1 MTIALPLDVPVDPDA
16 PEATQWLID
25 ELSKPQY
32 QAAQPTLFDRIA
44 KAVSDWLNS
53 LQLGSAEGPPAL
65 GLGVIILIVVAALVV
80 AFLIF
85 GLPRLNR
92 RSRAEIGGLF
102 GTDDTRSAAEL
113 RASAARAAAA
123 GDFTVA
129 VEEAFRGLA
138 RGLTERTIVTTSPG
152 TTAQDF
158 SRRAATAF
166 PAAGGELADGAALFD
181 GVRYLDRPADRAGY
195 DRIVAL
201 DRKLKVRIDHHDDGS
216 VGGELVM
223 VVPAQNLAGGGV
235 TQERIAST
243 MFAGR

>member
-1 MTIALPLDVPVDPDA
+1 MIAALAAALPAAVTDVPVEPGAD
-16 PEATQWLID
+16 EAREWMIG
-25 ELSKPQY
+25 ELSKPPY
-32 QAAQPTLFDRIA
+32 QAAQPTWFDLLSRAIG
-44 KAVSDWLNS
+44 DWFSS
-53 LQLGSAEGPPAL
+53 LRVPDGS
-65 GLGVIILIVVAALVV
+65 GLGGLIPLIGVVIVVVVLVV
-80 AFLIF
+80 VFLVY
-85 GLPRLNR
+85 GRPRLNR

-158 SRRAATAF
+158 SRRAGSSF
-166 PAAGGELADGAALFD
+166 PAALGELADGAALFD
-181 GVRYLDRPADRAGY
+181 GVRYLDRSADRADY

-201 DRKLKVRIDHHDDGS
+201 DRRLQTERPVALEA
-216 VGGELVM
+216 VPAELV
-223 VVPAQNLAGGGV
+223 
-235 TQERIAST
+235 R
-243 MFAGR
+243 